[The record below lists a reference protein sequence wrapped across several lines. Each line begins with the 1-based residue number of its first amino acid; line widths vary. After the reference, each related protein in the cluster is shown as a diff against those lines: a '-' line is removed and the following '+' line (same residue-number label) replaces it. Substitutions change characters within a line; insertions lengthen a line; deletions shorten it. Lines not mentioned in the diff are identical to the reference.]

1 MPATPGHT
9 RDSRFD
15 SLRGLFVVFMALNHI
30 ESPLRVATDQAFGF
44 VSSAEAFVFMS
55 GLVAGWVYARR
66 LLERGFTN
74 ALSATMRRTGTV
86 YRTHLITYFGA
97 FIWTL
102 LYTLY
107 THEVSPLL
115 PPWFVTEPFNALWL
129 GALLLYQPGLLDILP
144 MYCAFLLA
152 LPWVLRATLRGN
164 GLVILALSFAT
175 WAFTQAAE
183 GGIYT
188 WGGRIG
194 LGAFH
199 PLAWQFPFMAGAILG
214 AHKASGVTLLRPRAL
229 PLAAAFAGAVGLWLM
244 RHGFIAAPLP
254 AEQLAQ
260 LTNKSTL
267 GVLRLANF
275 ALVAYLVASA
285 AAVFPRAFRWRP
297 LAIVGEAALPAFAA
311 QGLVAI
317 ALITYPELFAATPA
331 GRWIATLVMLATVF
345 GVAYVRR
352 WQRNRRIELALAK
365 LLRTPAPKRP
375 PRDIAHAAQ

>member
-1 MPATPGHT
+1 M
-9 RDSRFD
+9 
-15 SLRGLFVVFMALNHI
+15 LMALNHI
-30 ESPLRVATDQAFGF
+30 DSPLRAATEQALGF
-44 VSSAEAFVFMS
+44 VGSAEAFVFMS

-74 ALSATMRRTGTV
+74 ALSATARRAGVV
-86 YRTHLITYFGA
+86 YRTHLLTYLGA

-102 LYTLY
+102 IYTLY
-107 THEVSPLL
+107 TREVSPSL

-164 GLVILALSFAT
+164 GTVIFAFSFAL
-175 WAFTQAAE
+175 WAFTQAAD
-183 GGIYT
+183 GGIHA

-199 PLAWQFPFMAGAILG
+199 PLAWQFPFIAGAILG
-214 AHKASGVTLLRPRAL
+214 AQKASGVALMRPRAL
-229 PLAAAFAGAVGLWLM
+229 PLAVAFAGAVGLWLV
-244 RHGFIAAPLP
+244 RHDFVAAPLP
-254 AEQLAQ
+254 ADQLAQ
-260 LTNKSTL
+260 LTNQTTL

-275 ALVAYLVASA
+275 ALVAYLVANA

-297 LAIVGEAALPAFAA
+297 FAIVGEAALPAFAA
-311 QGLVAI
+311 QALVAI
-317 ALITYPELFAATPA
+317 ALITYPELFAATPI
-331 GRWIATLVMLATVF
+331 GRWIATLVMLGTVF
-345 GVAYVRR
+345 GVAYVKR

-365 LLRTPAPKRP
+365 LLRAPAPKPP

>member
-9 RDSRFD
+9 RDTRFD

-30 ESPLRVATDQAFGF
+30 DSPLRVATDQAFGF
-44 VSSAEAFVFMS
+44 VGSAEAFVFMS

-66 LLERGFTN
+66 LLERGFAN
-74 ALSATMRRTGTV
+74 ALSATARRAGVV
-86 YRTHLITYFGA
+86 YRTHLLTYLGA
-97 FIWTL
+97 LLWTL

-107 THEVSPLL
+107 AREVSPLL

-164 GLVILALSFAT
+164 GTVIFAFSFAL
-175 WAFTQAAE
+175 WAFTQAAD
-183 GGIYT
+183 GGIST
-188 WGGRIG
+188 WGGRID

-214 AHKASGVTLLRPRAL
+214 AHEASGVALLRPRAL
-229 PLAAAFAGAVGLWLM
+229 PLAVAFAGAVGLWLV
-244 RHGFIAAPLP
+244 RHDFIAAPLP
-254 AEQLAQ
+254 ADQLAP
-260 LTNKSTL
+260 LTNQTTL

-275 ALVAYLVASA
+275 ALVAYLVANA
-285 AAVFPRAFRWRP
+285 AAVFPRVFRWRP
-297 LAIVGEAALPAFAA
+297 LAIVGEAALPAFAT
-311 QGLVAI
+311 QTLVAI
-317 ALITYPELFAATPA
+317 ALVTYPELFAATPT
-331 GRWIATLVMLATVF
+331 GRWVATFVMLGTVF

-365 LLRTPAPKRP
+365 LLRAPAPKPP

>member
-9 RDSRFD
+9 RDTRFD

-30 ESPLRVATDQAFGF
+30 ESPLRVVTDQTLGF

-74 ALSATMRRTGTV
+74 ALSSTARRAGVV

-129 GALLLYQPGLLDILP
+129 GTLLLYQPGLLDILP
-144 MYCAFLLA
+144 MYCAFLLV
-152 LPWVLRATLRGN
+152 LPWVLRSSLRGN
-164 GLVILALSFAT
+164 GTVILALSFAL
-175 WAFTQAAE
+175 WAFTQAAD

-199 PLAWQFPFMAGAILG
+199 PLAWQFPFIAGAVLG
-214 AHKASGVTLLRPRAL
+214 AHKAAGIPLLRPRTL
-229 PLAAAFAGAVGLWLM
+229 PIVLAFAGAAALWLL
-244 RHGFIAAPLP
+244 RHGFIAPPLP
-254 AEQLAQ
+254 ADQLAQ
-260 LTNKSTL
+260 LTNKTTL

-275 ALVAYLVASA
+275 ALVAYLVANA

-311 QGLVAI
+311 QALVAFAI
-317 ALITYPELFAATPA
+317 ITYPELFAATPT
-331 GRWIATLVMLATVF
+331 GRWIATLAMLATVF
-345 GVAYVRR
+345 GVAYVKR

-365 LLRTPAPKRP
+365 LLRAPAPKPP

>member
-9 RDSRFD
+9 RDTRFD
-15 SLRGLFVVFMALNHI
+15 SLRGLFVVFMALNPI
-30 ESPLRVATDQAFGF
+30 DSPLRVATDQALGF
-44 VSSAEAFVFMS
+44 VGSAEAFVFMS

-66 LLERGFTN
+66 LLERGFAN
-74 ALSATMRRTGTV
+74 ALSATARRAGVV
-86 YRTHLITYFGA
+86 YRTHLLTFLGA
-97 FIWTL
+97 LIWTL
-102 LYTLY
+102 LYTLS
-107 THEVSPLL
+107 TREVSPLL

-164 GLVILALSFAT
+164 GTVIFAFSFAL
-175 WAFTQAAE
+175 WAFTQAAD
-183 GGIYT
+183 GSISK

-214 AHKASGVTLLRPRAL
+214 AHKASGVALLRPRAL
-229 PLAAAFAGAVGLWLM
+229 PLAVAFAGAVGLWLV
-244 RHGFIAAPLP
+244 RHDFIAAPLP
-254 AEQLAQ
+254 ADQ
-260 LTNKSTL
+260 LTPLTNQTTL

-275 ALVAYLVASA
+275 ALVAYLVANA

-297 LAIVGEAALPAFAA
+297 FATVGEAALPAFAA
-311 QGLVAI
+311 QALVAI
-317 ALITYPELFAATPA
+317 ALITYPELFAATPI
-331 GRWIATLVMLATVF
+331 GRWIATLVMLGTVF
-345 GVAYVRR
+345 GVAYVKR

-365 LLRTPAPKRP
+365 LLRAPAPKPP

>member
-9 RDSRFD
+9 LDTRFD
-15 SLRGLFVVFMALNHI
+15 SLRGLFVVFMALNYI
-30 ESPLRVATDQAFGF
+30 DSPLRVATDQAFGF
-44 VSSAEAFVFMS
+44 VGSAEAFVFMS

-66 LLERGFTN
+66 LLERGFAN
-74 ALSATMRRTGTV
+74 ALSATARRAGVV
-86 YRTHLITYFGA
+86 YRTHLLTYLGA
-97 FIWTL
+97 LIWTL

-107 THEVSPLL
+107 AREVSPLL

-164 GLVILALSFAT
+164 GTVIFAFSFAL
-175 WAFTQAAE
+175 WAFTQAAD
-183 GGIYT
+183 GGIST

-214 AHKASGVTLLRPRAL
+214 AHKASGVALLRPRAL
-229 PLAAAFAGAVGLWLM
+229 PLAVAFAGAVGLWLV
-244 RHGFIAAPLP
+244 RHDFIAAPLP
-254 AEQLAQ
+254 SAQLAP
-260 LTNKSTL
+260 LTNQTTL

-275 ALVAYLVASA
+275 ALVAYLVANA
-285 AAVFPRAFRWRP
+285 AAVFPRVFRWRP
-297 LAIVGEAALPAFAA
+297 LAIVGEAALPSFATQA
-311 QGLVAI
+311 LVAI
-317 ALITYPELFAATPA
+317 ALVTYPELFAATPT
-331 GRWIATLVMLATVF
+331 GRWVATFVMLGTVF

-352 WQRNRRIELALAK
+352 WHRNRRIELALAK
-365 LLRTPAPKRP
+365 LLRAPAPKPP

>member
-9 RDSRFD
+9 RDTRFD

-66 LLERGFTN
+66 LRERSFTD
-74 ALSATMRRTGTV
+74 ALSATARRAGTV

-107 THEVSPLL
+107 TREVSPLL
-115 PPWFVTEPFNALWL
+115 PPWFVTEPFTALWL

-144 MYCAFLLA
+144 MYCAFLLV

-164 GLVILALSFAT
+164 GLIILAVSFAT
-175 WAFTQAAE
+175 WAFTQAAD

-199 PLAWQFPFMAGAILG
+199 PLAWQLPFMAGAVLG
-214 AHKASGVTLLRPRAL
+214 AHKAAGVTLLRPRAL
-229 PLAAAFAGAVGLWLM
+229 PLALACAGAVALWLV
-244 RHGFIAAPLP
+244 RHGFLAAPLP
-254 AEQLAQ
+254 ADQLAQ
-260 LTNKSTL
+260 LTNKTTL

-285 AAVFPRAFRWRP
+285 ATVFPRAFRWRP

-311 QGLVAI
+311 QALVAI
-317 ALITYPELFAATPA
+317 ALITYPELFAATPL
-331 GRWIATLVMLATVF
+331 GRWIATLVMLATIF

-352 WQRNRRIELALAK
+352 WQRNRRIELALAQ
-365 LLRTPAPKRP
+365 LLRAPAPKPP